1 MYKINYWFYPTYEN
15 LCGFMGFDL
24 VGTSSHEIIYTDI
37 FIKFEKQINENKSSY
52 YTITETYK

>member
-24 VGTSSHEIIYTDI
+24 VSSRTHEIYIYIYIYSFLKTKTGST
-37 FIKFEKQINENKSSY
+37 FI
-52 YTITETYK
+52 